1 MSKIVIRP
9 NKGRLH
15 LKSFF
20 LIASQQLFFWIA
32 TPQAARNDVCGRIAS
47 QPLFL
52 SALFIVFLPQLAGK
66 NYVHNRQKKYFCLL
80 RS

>member
-9 NKGRLH
+9 NKGRLN

-20 LIASQQLFFWIA
+20 GLLRNNFFYLLCSKFFSHNL
-32 TPQAARNDVCGRIAS
+32 R
-47 QPLFL
+47 
-52 SALFIVFLPQLAGK
+52 GK